1 MAKDKATVTLTAG
14 GKSVTVNEDD
24 LKNIANSFPIQTAAV
39 IKGVKITKEGGEI
52 QLEGCNLSGD
62 QYKKLARY
70 VAESESVRV
79 HITPLQGELP
89 FEDKAGE

>member
-1 MAKDKATVTLTAG
+1 MAKEKETVTISAG
-14 GKSVTVNEDD
+14 GKSVTLDREKFDKVVD
-24 LKNIANSFPIQTAAV
+24 SFPIQTAAV

-70 VAESESVRV
+70 VAEGESVRV
-79 HITPLQGELP
+79 HIAPLQGELP
-89 FEDKAGE
+89 FEEKSGE